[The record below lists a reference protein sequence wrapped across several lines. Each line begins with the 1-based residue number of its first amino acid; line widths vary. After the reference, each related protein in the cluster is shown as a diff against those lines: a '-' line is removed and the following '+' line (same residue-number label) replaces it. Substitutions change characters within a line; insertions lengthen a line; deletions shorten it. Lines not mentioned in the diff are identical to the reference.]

1 MVNYVIL
8 YDVVGDADVREDVA
22 RGEEYEE
29 KR

>member
-8 YDVVGDADVREDVA
+8 FDVVGDADVREDVA

-29 KR
+29 